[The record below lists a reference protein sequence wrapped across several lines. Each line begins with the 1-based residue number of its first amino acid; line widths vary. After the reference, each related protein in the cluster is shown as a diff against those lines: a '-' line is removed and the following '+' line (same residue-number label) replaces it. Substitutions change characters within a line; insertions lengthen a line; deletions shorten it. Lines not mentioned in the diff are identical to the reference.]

1 MKDVE
6 KKVKRARMV
15 SLKQKE
21 QRRKETKTRPSSAA
35 PGGFTYISSYCE
47 KRLKLE
53 VSMKFRA
60 SMISR
65 LIY

>member
-1 MKDVE
+1 MFLLQEPMKDVE

-35 PGGFTYISSYCE
+35 PGGFTYVSSYCE
-47 KRLKLE
+47 KR
-53 VSMKFRA
+53 
-60 SMISR
+60 
-65 LIY
+65 